1 MQAVPHPLGDPGLF
15 ARAGLVPPDGLNGV
29 GPKKLDEAVPA
40 DGPPPSTIA
49 EGFSRLQ
56 QLAGPVAAAL
66 GYANGPLSDAF
77 QAALRRSLQ
86 NSLLQDPT
94 LHHPVPVAMAFPQP
108 MGMQQPMP
116 PHPLMAGMGGGLPLA
131 AAHLMRVPPGWRE
144 ALIEHA
150 AHHPIGAPPTPAV
163 LPGVGPPPGMLF
175 GGPPPQLPPGPVGH
189 QVVPPSTTTKA
200 TPPDE
205 ARLKDEEDENPEDT
219 VYSGCSGLYMYTR
232 SEAEVDGIPHDSPG
246 PPDTHA
252 NENDKPEGSSTPPA
266 ELRDVDGDDG
276 DDMGEDGGEDG
287 PDSFRRNGSH
297 NALSSLIQRKPSRAA
312 AKGAKAATAA
322 HKASGGKG
330 PALKQE
336 EKGRSRL
343 TYKRWHISRETLVT
357 LEMTYNEIAKI
368 PSHAQR
374 QQLAAQTGAT
384 PRQIQVWFRN
394 RRQKERLAGLA
405 SGDSVGPGEEG
416 GESEPGSPA
425 MNGTR
430 ATNGPSAL
438 DLLALATDSMTDV

>member
-1 MQAVPHPLGDPGLF
+1 
-15 ARAGLVPPDGLNGV
+15 
-29 GPKKLDEAVPA
+29 
-40 DGPPPSTIA
+40 
-49 EGFSRLQ
+49 
-56 QLAGPVAAAL
+56 
-66 GYANGPLSDAF
+66 
-77 QAALRRSLQ
+77 
-86 NSLLQDPT
+86 
-94 LHHPVPVAMAFPQP
+94 
-108 MGMQQPMP
+108 
-116 PHPLMAGMGGGLPLA
+116 
-131 AAHLMRVPPGWRE
+131 
-144 ALIEHA
+144 
-150 AHHPIGAPPTPAV
+150 
-163 LPGVGPPPGMLF
+163 
-175 GGPPPQLPPGPVGH
+175 
-189 QVVPPSTTTKA
+189 
-200 TPPDE
+200 
-205 ARLKDEEDENPEDT
+205 
-219 VYSGCSGLYMYTR
+219 
-232 SEAEVDGIPHDSPG
+232 
-246 PPDTHA
+246 
-252 NENDKPEGSSTPPA
+252 
-266 ELRDVDGDDG
+266 
-276 DDMGEDGGEDG
+276 MGEDGGG
-287 PDSFRRNGSH
+287 RVRPLRRNGSH
-297 NALSSLIQRKPSRAA
+297 NALSSLIQRPARAA

-343 TYKRWHISRETLVT
+343 TYKRWHISRETLAT

-374 QQLAAQTGAT
+374 AAGRADGAT